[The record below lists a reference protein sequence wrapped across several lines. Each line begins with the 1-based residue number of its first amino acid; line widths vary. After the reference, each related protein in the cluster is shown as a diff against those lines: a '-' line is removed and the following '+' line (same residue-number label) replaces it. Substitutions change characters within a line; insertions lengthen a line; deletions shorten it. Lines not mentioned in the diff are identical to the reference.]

1 VPIFEPQRSIPGGFE
16 TEQGVIPVMDIGN
29 ALGRKAGHCGFSEN
43 TRIRLRAVY
52 DSSTISVKLIIYIYI
67 IYFIDMRFTLKQLQ
81 VFLAV
86 ANHEN
91 VTLAA
96 VELAMSQSAA
106 STALKQLEKRFDV
119 NLFDRIGKRLQLNE
133 QGIALRPKVLALISR
148 AEELESSLIR
158 HNEIAQLK
166 VGATLT
172 IGNYLAVEIMAKFMQ
187 QYPAA
192 RVELDV
198 ENTAAIAA
206 KVRNFELDIGLVEGE
221 LQEADL
227 DVRQWRDD
235 ELALF
240 CAPDHPLAGNPRLSD
255 ADLLTA
261 RWIVREKGSGTRQAF
276 DRAMAGILSKLELRL
291 ELQHTE
297 AIKRA
302 VEKGLGIGCLSKI
315 TLEEAFRRGSL
326 VQLAAPHRNWT
337 RKFYFILHRQK
348 YLSSG
353 VRSWMEYCQNAV

>member
-1 VPIFEPQRSIPGGFE
+1 M
-16 TEQGVIPVMDIGN
+16 MDIGN

-206 KVRNFELDIGLVEGE
+206 K
-221 LQEADL
+221 A
-227 DVRQWRDD
+227 
-235 ELALF
+235 F
-240 CAPDHPLAGNPRLSD
+240 CTLNRPR
-255 ADLLTA
+255 
-261 RWIVREKGSGTRQAF
+261 R
-276 DRAMAGILSKLELRL
+276 GIRSS
-291 ELQHTE
+291 
-297 AIKRA
+297 
-302 VEKGLGIGCLSKI
+302 VEKIPIPSKVK
-315 TLEEAFRRGSL
+315 RVPS
-326 VQLAAPHRNWT
+326 V
-337 RKFYFILHRQK
+337 
-348 YLSSG
+348 S
-353 VRSWMEYCQNAV
+353 VRSSEALKSAACCTLYVMISAPAVLATPARCSHAGSSLLSTAVVPEAKFSKSRAFAAR